1 MKIMMVQ
8 KYHYRRGG
16 DSVYMFNLAG
26 ILRREG
32 HRMAHFS
39 MHHPENME
47 SEYSGYFTSELDFPA
62 LLDNGSPAAGWK
74 VLSRSIYNREARDR
88 ITDLI
93 DDFKPDVAHFHNIH
107 DHLTTSIIRPLSS
120 REVPVVW
127 TCHDYRP
134 VCPNSNFL
142 SGREICER
150 CLPGKFYNV
159 FLNRCKKNS
168 LSASFVAML
177 ASYSDLIRGV
187 FKKVGCFIA
196 PSEFMKDKLTAGGI
210 DSEKIEVVHNFIDTE
225 SYHPSGREKDYVIY
239 FGRLSYEKG
248 VDTLIRAFAGLEG
261 VRLIIAGEGP
271 ESGNLKT
278 LASQLNV
285 SGVEFAGYREK
296 EDLMRLVADSKLV
309 VLPSRWY
316 ENLPFSVMES
326 FALGKP
332 VIASD
337 IGGIPEMVED
347 GINGLLFPPE
357 DEGGLMQQL
366 KRLLSS
372 GELRAEMGAAAREKA
387 QKRYNS
393 SSHYQRIME
402 IYQRLL

>member
-1 MKIMMVQ
+1 MKILMVQ

-16 DSVYMFNLAG
+16 DSVCMFNLAG
-26 ILRREG
+26 ILRGEG
-32 HRMAHFS
+32 HRVAHFS
-39 MHHPENME
+39 MHHPQNVE
-47 SEYSGYFTSELDFPA
+47 SEFSDYFTSELDFPA
-62 LLDNGSPAAGWK
+62 LMESGSPAAGWK

-88 ITDLI
+88 ITALI
-93 DDFKPDVAHFHNIH
+93 EDFRPDIAHLHNIH
-107 DHLTTSIIRPLSS
+107 DHLTTSIIGPLVSS
-120 REVPVVW
+120 GVPVVW

-159 FLNRCKKNS
+159 FLHKCKKNS
-168 LSASFVAML
+168 LPASFVAML
-177 ASYSDLIRGV
+177 ASYSDHIRGV
-187 FKKVGCFIA
+187 FRKVGCFIA
-196 PSEFMKDKLTAGGI
+196 PSEFMKDKLAAGGI
-210 DSEKIEVVHNFIDTE
+210 DSEKIQVVPNFIDTE
-225 SYHPSGREKDYVIY
+225 RYRPSGREKDYVIY

-248 VDTLIRAFAGLEG
+248 VDTLIRAFAGLGG
-261 VRLIIAGEGP
+261 VRLIIAGDGP
-271 ESGNLKT
+271 ESGSLKT
-278 LASQLNV
+278 LASQLNL

-316 ENLPFSVMES
+316 ENLPFSIMES

-347 GINGLLFPPE
+347 EINGLLFPPE
-357 DEGGLMQQL
+357 DEGGLMEQL

-372 GELRAEMGAAAREKA
+372 GELRAEMGDAAREKA
-387 QKRYNS
+387 KRRYNS

-402 IYQRLL
+402 IYQGLL